1 MTVAAKLKEHLIT
14 AVIVVFGVAGLYLA
28 MRAREFGISVWLG
41 SVLALTTFL
50 CFVLVF
56 SFRALDPFRKRA
68 SVLMVGGL
76 FCLSAAGLVN
86 ELVVPFFTPS
96 MLDLLL
102 AFLPSILFVGYRAYK
117 DRANAQSK

>member
-14 AVIVVFGVAGLYLA
+14 AVIVIFGVAGLYLA

-41 SVLALTTFL
+41 LVLGLTGFL

-56 SFRALDPFRKRA
+56 TFRTLDPFRKRA
-68 SVLMVGGL
+68 AVLMVGGL
-76 FCLSAAGLVN
+76 LCLSAAGLVN

-96 MLDLLL
+96 KLYVLL
-102 AFLPSILFVGYRAYK
+102 AFLPSLLYVGYCAYK
-117 DRANAQSK
+117 DRVNARRE

>member
-14 AVIVVFGVAGLYLA
+14 AVIVIFGVTGLYLA

-41 SVLALTTFL
+41 GVLALTTFFS
-50 CFVLVF
+50 FVLVIH
-56 SFRALDPFRKRA
+56 FRALDPFRKRA

-76 FCLSAAGLVN
+76 LCLSAAGLVN

-96 MLDLLL
+96 RLHLVL
-102 AFLPSILFVGYRAYK
+102 AFLPSLLYVGYHAYK
-117 DRANAQSK
+117 DRANVRRK